1 MLKCLLRELIPF
13 IVIPPDR
20 VERDSNFPVL
30 TGPYLGQK
38 PPGRTAELFAPDI
51 IAADLHSVTAFSPQ
65 GNEVYWRPMTEEPN
79 EILFMRLE
87 NGAWTPPQ
95 IVPFASRFFGSDDP
109 CFSPDGQ
116 KLFFTS
122 WRPIRWYEVFNFRE
136 RMWYVDR
143 TEQGWSN
150 PQPVGATV
158 NSMDIHWQ
166 MSVSAEGTLYFASG
180 GDIYR
185 AHPEGDEYAAPERL
199 DEAINT
205 RFEEGHPFIAPDES
219 YLLFSSDG
227 HADNLGTYDLYIS
240 VREAD
245 GTWSEAR
252 NLGAGINSRYQEL
265 YPTVSPDGKYL
276 FFLSD
281 QERGKSVY
289 WVDFQ
294 ALEPLIAEHPPMTT
308 ESAADVRLLRTLQ
321 LPELGDLD
329 GDGYLDPVF
338 TDFIKGPN
346 QIWINDGTGQF
357 IDSGFRFG
365 SEQAFRNSSLGDLD
379 QDGDLDIFLANFS
392 LGGGPSEIWFS
403 QQR

>member
-1 MLKCLLRELIPF
+1 MEDSMKKFVRIAALLALAIVILLTLIPF
-13 IVIPPDR
+13 VVIPPDR

-65 GNEVYWRPMTEEPN
+65 GNEVYWRPMTEE
-79 EILFMRLE
+79 
-87 NGAWTPPQ
+87 
-95 IVPFASRFFGSDDP
+95 
-109 CFSPDGQ
+109 
-116 KLFFTS
+116 
-122 WRPIRWYEVFNFRE
+122 
-136 RMWYVDR
+136 
-143 TEQGWSN
+143 
-150 PQPVGATV
+150 
-158 NSMDIHWQ
+158 

-227 HADNLGTYDLYIS
+227 HADNLGTHDLYIS

-329 GDGYLDPVF
+329 GDGYLDLVL
-338 TDFIKGPN
+338 TDFQRTESN
-346 QIWINDGTGQF
+346 
-357 IDSGFRFG
+357 
-365 SEQAFRNSSLGDLD
+365 LD
-379 QDGDLDIFLANFS
+379 Q
-392 LGGGPSEIWFS
+392 
-403 QQR
+403 